1 MDSTLQDWVPKT
13 PTSAIT
19 QGFLLLWVSLVAQT
33 VKNPPAMPE
42 TWVRSLGQIPGRS
55 PGEGLG
61 KPLQDSRLRNPMDRG
76 AQWDTVLQRVRH
88 GRAAIT
94 FIFFF
99 HFPLLYL
106 LKINENIYKS
116 SSLPKRTG
124 KRGPGNCTLLQ
135 VKKRLTFLRISSA
148 WEGKA
153 SEMPLFT
160 GWSFRK
166 QLLTEASRSLSWS
179 PAGNHLPWCSRLR
192 SLISRGLACLSTVIL
207 ISVSGDYV
215 LILLSSQ
222 LPP

>member
-1 MDSTLQDWVPKT
+1 MCKSASERWQRTNLSHRLKSLLLSFFQLGVRMDSTLQDWVPKT

-99 HFPLLYL
+99 
-106 LKINENIYKS
+106 
-116 SSLPKRTG
+116 
-124 KRGPGNCTLLQ
+124 
-135 VKKRLTFLRISSA
+135 
-148 WEGKA
+148 
-153 SEMPLFT
+153 
-160 GWSFRK
+160 
-166 QLLTEASRSLSWS
+166 SLSTS
-179 PAGNHLPWCSRLR
+179 
-192 SLISRGLACLSTVIL
+192 LSTEKKWKYI
-207 ISVSGDYV
+207 
-215 LILLSSQ
+215 
-222 LPP
+222 